1 MSDDLVKGDLEG
13 IELGR
18 TGGSDS
24 DECCGCLAIVGRE
37 INALRQSRQRL
48 KAAVGVGPEDRL
60 PATGVFYMLGDK
72 RLYEDKLY

>member
-18 TGGSDS
+18 TGGRDS

-37 INALRQSRQRL
+37 INALRQSTATIKGRGWSGTR
-48 KAAVGVGPEDRL
+48 GSFTCDRCFL
-60 PATGVFYMLGDK
+60 HV
-72 RLYEDKLY
+72 RR